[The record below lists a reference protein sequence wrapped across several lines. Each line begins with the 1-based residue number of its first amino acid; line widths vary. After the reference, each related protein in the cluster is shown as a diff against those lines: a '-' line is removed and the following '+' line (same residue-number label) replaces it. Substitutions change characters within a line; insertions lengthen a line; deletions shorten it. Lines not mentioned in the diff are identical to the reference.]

1 MWLINIFIFP
11 ELALVFFG
19 KKKKKKRKKKRVVP
33 VAKGREAVGFRV
45 LAL

>member
-11 ELALVFFG
+11 ELALVFTR
-19 KKKKKKRKKKRVVP
+19 KKKRKKKRVVP

-45 LAL
+45 LVL